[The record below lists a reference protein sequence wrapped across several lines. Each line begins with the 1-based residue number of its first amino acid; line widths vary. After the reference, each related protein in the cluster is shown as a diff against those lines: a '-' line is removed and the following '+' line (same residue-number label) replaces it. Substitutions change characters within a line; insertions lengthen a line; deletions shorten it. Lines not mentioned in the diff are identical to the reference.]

1 MSQPLPARRRS
12 RWPFIV
18 AALMMVVV
26 VVSGAIMWWFAA
38 GSEAWARHRWNP
50 PESDYLP
57 SMRANPVPG
66 WKTEIATLGLPPGS
80 SITAGNDPSGPIIR
94 TGSSRAYLIASSP
107 GPTPQ
112 WWLTG
117 VDAADGRRLFAPVAL
132 NMTTRAPSCFINGA
146 SVVCIADDYDRATAW
161 VIDRQTGQLTYTG
174 PTDVRLTSW
183 EKRSARQAGDYLVAV
198 TEKQGIY
205 GVGPQAETTW
215 FVPGAGVVGSH
226 NDDTAFQG
234 TGREDSATMFS
245 LKSGEV
251 IQPQFPDGVGSRGA
265 TFFEGGFAE
274 QFTEKPGHDFV
285 QFFDTAGK
293 LTINKRFDGKLGGT
307 TGNLIG
313 IADSDSYGIYT
324 LQGDK
329 LLDLAGGRIQLIGT
343 TLWVSEKDK
352 VTQSTAF
359 RPYDMRTGD
368 KGEPCEFDLST
379 GYLGSDGTVAVRAP
393 VNPKSDLLADA
404 WDLSTCERVWSI
416 PRNGPLGRV
425 TRLGDTLVR
434 LSDDGTELYS
444 LVAP

>member
-12 RWPFIV
+12 RWPLV
-18 AALMMVVV
+18 LAVLVTVVV
-26 VVSGAIMWWFAA
+26 VVSGAIMWWFSA

-57 SMRANPVPG
+57 SMRANPVAG
-66 WKTEIATLGLPPGS
+66 WTADIATLGLPPGS
-80 SITAGNDPSGPIIR
+80 SITAGDDPQGPIIE
-94 TGSSRAYLIASSP
+94 TGTSRAYLVANSP

-117 VDAADGRRLFAPVAL
+117 VDATDGHRLFPPVAL
-132 NMTTRAPSCFINGA
+132 NARDKAPRCFINGA
-146 SVVCIADDYDRATAW
+146 SIVCIDDDDYRGTAW

-215 FVPGAGVVGSH
+215 FVPGAGVVAEH
-226 NDDTAFQG
+226 NSDVAFQG
-234 TGREDSATMFS
+234 TGREDGVTLFS
-245 LKSGEV
+245 LADGQV
-251 IQPQFPDGVGSRGA
+251 LDPQFPDKTELLNTA
-265 TFFEGGFAE
+265 FFSGGFAQ
-274 QFTEKPGHDFV
+274 QFAEKPGHDFV

-393 VNPKSDLLADA
+393 VNPTSDLLADA
-404 WDLSTCERVWSI
+404 WDLSMCERVWSI

>member
-12 RWPFIV
+12 RWPLV
-18 AALMMVVV
+18 LAVLVTVVV
-26 VVSGAIMWWFAA
+26 VVSGAIMWWFSA

-57 SMRANPVPG
+57 SMRANPVAG
-66 WKTEIATLGLPPGS
+66 WTADIATLGLPPGS
-80 SITAGNDPSGPIIR
+80 SITAGDDPQGPIIR

-215 FVPGAGVVGSH
+215 FVPGAGVVAEH
-226 NDDTAFQG
+226 NSDVAFQG
-234 TGREDSATMFS
+234 TGREDGVTLFS
-245 LKSGEV
+245 LADGQV
-251 IQPQFPDGVGSRGA
+251 LDPQFPDKTELLNTA
-265 TFFEGGFAE
+265 FFSGGFAQ
-274 QFTEKPGHDFV
+274 QFAEKPGHDFV

-329 LLDLAGGRIQLIGT
+329 LLELAGGRIQLIGT

>member
-12 RWPFIV
+12 RWPLV
-18 AALMMVVV
+18 LAALVTVVV
-26 VVSGAIMWWFAA
+26 VVSGAIIWWFSA

-57 SMRANPVPG
+57 SMHTNPVAG
-66 WKTEIATLGLPPGS
+66 WKADIATLGLPPAS
-80 SITAGNDPSGPIIR
+80 TITAGNDPSGPIIR

-146 SVVCIADDYDRATAW
+146 SVVCIAEDDDRATAW

-183 EKRSARQAGDYLVAV
+183 GKRSARQAGNYLVAV

-234 TGREDSATMFS
+234 TGREGSATMFS

-274 QFTEKPGHDFV
+274 QFTEKPGDDFV

>member
-1 MSQPLPARRRS
+1 MSQALPARRRS
-12 RWPFIV
+12 RWPLV
-18 AALMMVVV
+18 LAVLVTVVV
-26 VVSGAIMWWFAA
+26 VVSGAIMWWFSA

-57 SMRANPVPG
+57 SMRANPVAG
-66 WKTEIATLGLPPGS
+66 WTADIATLGLPPGS
-80 SITAGNDPSGPIIR
+80 SITAGDDPQGPIIR

-215 FVPGAGVVGSH
+215 FVPGAGVVAEH
-226 NDDTAFQG
+226 NSDVAFQG
-234 TGREDSATMFS
+234 TGREDGVTLFS
-245 LKSGEV
+245 LADGQV
-251 IQPQFPDGVGSRGA
+251 LDPQFPDKTELLNTA
-265 TFFEGGFAE
+265 FFSGGFAQ
-274 QFTEKPGHDFV
+274 QFAEKPGHDFV

-393 VNPKSDLLADA
+393 VNPTSDLLADA
-404 WDLSTCERVWSI
+404 WDLSMCERVWSI

>member
-12 RWPFIV
+12 RWPLV
-18 AALMMVVV
+18 LAVLVTVVV
-26 VVSGAIMWWFAA
+26 VVSGAIMWWFSA

-57 SMRANPVPG
+57 SMRANPVAG
-66 WKTEIATLGLPPGS
+66 WTADIATLGLPPGS
-80 SITAGNDPSGPIIR
+80 SITAGDDPQGPIIR

-265 TFFEGGFAE
+265 TFFEGGFAQ
-274 QFTEKPGHDFV
+274 QFAEKPGHDFV

>member
-1 MSQPLPARRRS
+1 MT
-12 RWPFIV
+12 
-18 AALMMVVV
+18 VVV
-26 VVSGAIMWWFAA
+26 VVSGAIMWWFSA

-57 SMRANPVPG
+57 SMRANPVAG
-66 WKTEIATLGLPPGS
+66 WTADIATLGLPPGS
-80 SITAGNDPSGPIIR
+80 SITAGDDPQGPIIR

-215 FVPGAGVVGSH
+215 FVPGAGVVAEH
-226 NDDTAFQG
+226 NSDVAFQG
-234 TGREDSATMFS
+234 TGREDGVTLFS
-245 LKSGEV
+245 LADGQV
-251 IQPQFPDGVGSRGA
+251 LDPQFPDKTELLNTA
-265 TFFEGGFAE
+265 FFSGGFAQ
-274 QFTEKPGHDFV
+274 QFAEKPGHDFV

-393 VNPKSDLLADA
+393 VNPTSDLLADA
-404 WDLSTCERVWSI
+404 WDLSMCERVWSI

>member
-12 RWPFIV
+12 RWPLV
-18 AALMMVVV
+18 LAALVTVVI
-26 VVSGAIMWWFAA
+26 VVSGAIIWWFSA

-57 SMRANPVPG
+57 SMHTNPVAG
-66 WKTEIATLGLPPGS
+66 WKADIATLGLPPAS
-80 SITAGNDPSGPIIR
+80 TITAGNDPSGPIIR

-146 SVVCIADDYDRATAW
+146 SVVCIAEDDDRATAW

-183 EKRSARQAGDYLVAV
+183 EKRSARQAGNYLVAV

-274 QFTEKPGHDFV
+274 QFTEKPGDDFV

>member
-1 MSQPLPARRRS
+1 M
-12 RWPFIV
+12 
-18 AALMMVVV
+18 
-26 VVSGAIMWWFAA
+26 
-38 GSEAWARHRWNP
+38 HT
-50 PESDYLP
+50 
-57 SMRANPVPG
+57 NPVAG
-66 WKTEIATLGLPPGS
+66 WKADIATLGLPPAS
-80 SITAGNDPSGPIIR
+80 TITAGNDPSGPIIR

-146 SVVCIADDYDRATAW
+146 SVVCIAEDDDRATAW

-183 EKRSARQAGDYLVAV
+183 EKRSARQAGNYLVAV

-274 QFTEKPGHDFV
+274 QFTEKPGDDFV

>member
-1 MSQPLPARRRS
+1 M
-12 RWPFIV
+12 
-18 AALMMVVV
+18 V
-26 VVSGAIMWWFAA
+26 VVSGAIIWWFSA

-57 SMRANPVPG
+57 SMHTNPVAG
-66 WKTEIATLGLPPGS
+66 WKADIATLGLPPAS
-80 SITAGNDPSGPIIR
+80 TITAGNDPSGPIIR

-146 SVVCIADDYDRATAW
+146 SVVCIAEDDDRATAW

-183 EKRSARQAGDYLVAV
+183 EKRSARQAGNYLVAV

-234 TGREDSATMFS
+234 TGREGSATMFS

-274 QFTEKPGHDFV
+274 QFTEKPGDDFV

>member
-1 MSQPLPARRRS
+1 
-12 RWPFIV
+12 
-18 AALMMVVV
+18 MMVVV
-26 VVSGAIMWWFAA
+26 VVSGAIIWWFSA

-57 SMRANPVPG
+57 SMHTNPVAG
-66 WKTEIATLGLPPGS
+66 WKADIATLGLPPAS
-80 SITAGNDPSGPIIR
+80 TITAGNDPSGPIIR
-94 TGSSRAYLIASSP
+94 TGSSRAYLTASSP

-146 SVVCIADDYDRATAW
+146 SVVCIAEDDDRATAW
-161 VIDRQTGQLTYTG
+161 VIDRQTGQMTYTG

-183 EKRSARQAGDYLVAV
+183 EKRSARQAGNYLVAV

-285 QFFDTAGK
+285 QFFDAAGK
-293 LTINKRFDGKLGGT
+293 LTVNKRFDGKLGGT

-329 LLDLAGGRIQLIGT
+329 LLDLAGGHLQLIGT

>member
-12 RWPFIV
+12 RWPLV
-18 AALMMVVV
+18 LAALVTVVV
-26 VVSGAIMWWFAA
+26 VVSGAIIWWFSA

-57 SMRANPVPG
+57 SMHTNPVAG
-66 WKTEIATLGLPPGS
+66 WKADIATLGLPPAS
-80 SITAGNDPSGPIIR
+80 TITAGNDPSGPIIR

-146 SVVCIADDYDRATAW
+146 SVVCIAEDDDRATAW

-183 EKRSARQAGDYLVAV
+183 EKRSARQAGNYLVAV

-274 QFTEKPGHDFV
+274 QFTEKPGDDFV

-313 IADSDSYGIYT
+313 IEDSDSYGIYT

>member
-12 RWPFIV
+12 RWPLV
-18 AALMMVVV
+18 LAALVTVVV
-26 VVSGAIMWWFAA
+26 VVSGAIIWWFSA

-57 SMRANPVPG
+57 SMHTNPVAG
-66 WKTEIATLGLPPGS
+66 WKADIATLGLPPAS
-80 SITAGNDPSGPIIR
+80 TITAGNDPSGPIIR

-146 SVVCIADDYDRATAW
+146 SVVCIAEDDDRATAW

-183 EKRSARQAGDYLVAV
+183 EKRSARQAGNYLVAV

-274 QFTEKPGHDFV
+274 QFTEKPGDDFV

>member
-12 RWPFIV
+12 RWLLV
-18 AALMMVVV
+18 LAALVTVVV
-26 VVSGAIMWWFAA
+26 VVSGAIIWWFSA

-66 WKTEIATLGLPPGS
+66 WKTDIATLGLPPAS
-80 SITAGNDPSGPIIR
+80 TITAGNDPSGPIIR
-94 TGSSRAYLIASSP
+94 TGSSRAYLTASSP

-146 SVVCIADDYDRATAW
+146 SVVCIAEDDDRATAW
-161 VIDRQTGQLTYTG
+161 VIDRQTGQMTYTG

-183 EKRSARQAGDYLVAV
+183 EKRSARQAGNYLVAV

-274 QFTEKPGHDFV
+274 QFTEKPGDDFV

>member
-12 RWPFIV
+12 RWPLV
-18 AALMMVVV
+18 LAVLVTVVV
-26 VVSGAIMWWFAA
+26 VVSGAIMWWFSA

-57 SMRANPVPG
+57 SMRANPVAG
-66 WKTEIATLGLPPGS
+66 WTADIATLGLPPGS
-80 SITAGNDPSGPIIR
+80 SITAGDDPQGPIIR

-215 FVPGAGVVGSH
+215 FVPGAGVVAEH
-226 NDDTAFQG
+226 NSDVAFQG
-234 TGREDSATMFS
+234 TGREDGVTLFS
-245 LKSGEV
+245 LADGQV
-251 IQPQFPDGVGSRGA
+251 LDPQFPDKTELLNTA
-265 TFFEGGFAE
+265 FFNGGFAQ
-274 QFTEKPGHDFV
+274 QFAEKPGHEFV

>member
-12 RWPFIV
+12 RWPLV
-18 AALMMVVV
+18 LAALVTVVV
-26 VVSGAIMWWFAA
+26 VVSGAIIWWFSA

-66 WKTEIATLGLPPGS
+66 WKTDIATLGLPPAS
-80 SITAGNDPSGPIIR
+80 TITAGNDPSGPIIR
-94 TGSSRAYLIASSP
+94 TGSSRAYLTASSP

-146 SVVCIADDYDRATAW
+146 SVVCIAEDDDRATAW
-161 VIDRQTGQLTYTG
+161 VIDRQTGQMTYTG

-183 EKRSARQAGDYLVAV
+183 EKRSARQAGNYLVAV

-234 TGREDSATMFS
+234 TGREGSATMFS

-274 QFTEKPGHDFV
+274 QFTEKPGDDFV

-416 PRNGPLGRV
+416 PRNGPFGRV

>member
-12 RWPFIV
+12 RWPFIA

-26 VVSGAIMWWFAA
+26 VVSGAIIWWFSA

-57 SMRANPVPG
+57 SMHTNPVAG
-66 WKTEIATLGLPPGS
+66 WKADIATLGLPPAS
-80 SITAGNDPSGPIIR
+80 TITAGNDPSGPIIR
-94 TGSSRAYLIASSP
+94 TESSRAYLTASSP

-146 SVVCIADDYDRATAW
+146 SVVCIAEDDDRATAW
-161 VIDRQTGQLTYTG
+161 VIDRQTGQMTYTG

-183 EKRSARQAGDYLVAV
+183 EKRSARQAGNYLVAV

-274 QFTEKPGHDFV
+274 QFTEKPGDDFV

-324 LQGDK
+324 LQGAK

-368 KGEPCEFDLST
+368 KGDPCEFDLST

>member
-1 MSQPLPARRRS
+1 MT
-12 RWPFIV
+12 
-18 AALMMVVV
+18 VVV
-26 VVSGAIMWWFAA
+26 VVTGAIMWWFSA
-38 GSEAWARHRWNP
+38 GSEAWARHHWSP
-50 PESDYLP
+50 PESNYLP
-57 SMRANPVPG
+57 SMRAYPVAG
-66 WKTEIATLGLPPGS
+66 WKADIATLGLPPGS

-146 SVVCIADDYDRATAW
+146 SVVCIAEDDDRATAW

-215 FVPGAGVVGSH
+215 FVPGAGVVAEH
-226 NDDTAFQG
+226 NSDVAFQG
-234 TGREDSATMFS
+234 TGREDGVTLFS
-245 LKSGEV
+245 LADGQV
-251 IQPQFPDGVGSRGA
+251 LDPQFPDKTELLNTA
-265 TFFEGGFAE
+265 FFSGGFAQ
-274 QFTEKPGHDFV
+274 QFAEKPGHDFV

>member
-1 MSQPLPARRRS
+1 MT
-12 RWPFIV
+12 
-18 AALMMVVV
+18 VVV
-26 VVSGAIMWWFAA
+26 VVSGAIMWWFSA

-57 SMRANPVPG
+57 SMRANPVAG
-66 WKTEIATLGLPPGS
+66 WTADIATLGLPPGS
-80 SITAGNDPSGPIIR
+80 SITAGDDPQGPIIR

-215 FVPGAGVVGSH
+215 FVPGAGVVAEH
-226 NDDTAFQG
+226 NSDVAFQG
-234 TGREDSATMFS
+234 TGREDGVTLFS
-245 LKSGEV
+245 LADGQV
-251 IQPQFPDGVGSRGA
+251 LDPQFPDKTELLNTA
-265 TFFEGGFAE
+265 FFSGGFAQ
-274 QFTEKPGHDFV
+274 QFAEKPGHDFV

-404 WDLSTCERVWSI
+404 WDLSMCERVWSI

-425 TRLGDTLVR
+425 TRLSDTLVR

>member
-1 MSQPLPARRRS
+1 M
-12 RWPFIV
+12 
-18 AALMMVVV
+18 V
-26 VVSGAIMWWFAA
+26 VVSGAIMWWFSA

-57 SMRANPVPG
+57 SMRANPVAG
-66 WKTEIATLGLPPGS
+66 WTADIATLGLPPGS
-80 SITAGNDPSGPIIR
+80 SITAGDDPQGPIIR

-215 FVPGAGVVGSH
+215 FVPGAGVVAEH
-226 NDDTAFQG
+226 NSDVAFQG
-234 TGREDSATMFS
+234 TGREDGVTLFS
-245 LKSGEV
+245 LADGQV
-251 IQPQFPDGVGSRGA
+251 LDPQFPDKTELLNTA
-265 TFFEGGFAE
+265 FFSGGFAQ
-274 QFTEKPGHDFV
+274 QFAEKPGHDFV

-404 WDLSTCERVWSI
+404 WDLSMCERVWSI

-425 TRLGDTLVR
+425 TRLSDTLVR

>member
-12 RWPFIV
+12 RWPLV
-18 AALMMVVV
+18 LAVLVTVVV
-26 VVSGAIMWWFAA
+26 VVSGAIMWWFSA

-57 SMRANPVPG
+57 SMRANPVAG
-66 WKTEIATLGLPPGS
+66 WTADIATLGLPPGS
-80 SITAGNDPSGPIIR
+80 SITAGDDPQGPIIR

-215 FVPGAGVVGSH
+215 FVPGAGVVAEH
-226 NDDTAFQG
+226 NSDVAFQG
-234 TGREDSATMFS
+234 TGREDGVTLFS
-245 LKSGEV
+245 LADGQV
-251 IQPQFPDGVGSRGA
+251 LDPQFPDKTELLNTA
-265 TFFEGGFAE
+265 FFSGGFAQ
-274 QFTEKPGHDFV
+274 QFAEKPGHDFV

>member
-12 RWPFIV
+12 RWPLV
-18 AALMMVVV
+18 LAALVTVVV
-26 VVSGAIMWWFAA
+26 VVSGAIIWWFSA

-66 WKTEIATLGLPPGS
+66 WKTDIATLGLPPAS
-80 SITAGNDPSGPIIR
+80 TITAGNDPSGPIIR
-94 TGSSRAYLIASSP
+94 TGSSRAYLTASSP

-146 SVVCIADDYDRATAW
+146 SVVCIAEDDDRATAW

-183 EKRSARQAGDYLVAV
+183 EKRSARQAGNYLVAV

-234 TGREDSATMFS
+234 TGREGSATMFS

-274 QFTEKPGHDFV
+274 QFTEKPGDDFV

-416 PRNGPLGRV
+416 PRNGPFGRV

>member
-12 RWPFIV
+12 RWPLV
-18 AALMMVVV
+18 LAALVTVVV
-26 VVSGAIMWWFAA
+26 VVSGAIIWWFSA

-57 SMRANPVPG
+57 SMHTNPVAG
-66 WKTEIATLGLPPGS
+66 WKADIATLGLPPAS
-80 SITAGNDPSGPIIR
+80 TITAGNDPSGPIIR

-146 SVVCIADDYDRATAW
+146 SVVCIAEDDDRATAW

-183 EKRSARQAGDYLVAV
+183 EKRSARQAGNYLVAV

-234 TGREDSATMFS
+234 TGREGSATMFS

-274 QFTEKPGHDFV
+274 QFTEKPGDDFV

>member
-1 MSQPLPARRRS
+1 M
-12 RWPFIV
+12 
-18 AALMMVVV
+18 
-26 VVSGAIMWWFAA
+26 
-38 GSEAWARHRWNP
+38 
-50 PESDYLP
+50 
-57 SMRANPVPG
+57 
-66 WKTEIATLGLPPGS
+66 
-80 SITAGNDPSGPIIR
+80 
-94 TGSSRAYLIASSP
+94 
-107 GPTPQ
+107 
-112 WWLTG
+112 
-117 VDAADGRRLFAPVAL
+117 AL

-146 SVVCIADDYDRATAW
+146 SVVCIAEDDDRATAW

-183 EKRSARQAGDYLVAV
+183 EKRSARQAGNYLVAV

-234 TGREDSATMFS
+234 TGREGSATMFS

-274 QFTEKPGHDFV
+274 QFTEKPGDDFV

>member
-1 MSQPLPARRRS
+1 
-12 RWPFIV
+12 
-18 AALMMVVV
+18 MMVVV
-26 VVSGAIMWWFAA
+26 VVSGAIIWWFAA

-57 SMRANPVPG
+57 SMRANPLPG

>member
-12 RWPFIV
+12 RWPLV
-18 AALMMVVV
+18 LAVLVTVVV
-26 VVSGAIMWWFAA
+26 VVSGAIMWWFSA

-57 SMRANPVPG
+57 SMRANPVAG
-66 WKTEIATLGLPPGS
+66 WTADIATLGLPPGS
-80 SITAGNDPSGPIIR
+80 SITAGDDPQGPIIR

-215 FVPGAGVVGSH
+215 FVPGAGVVAEH
-226 NDDTAFQG
+226 NSDVAFQG
-234 TGREDSATMFS
+234 TGREDGVTLFS
-245 LKSGEV
+245 LADGQV
-251 IQPQFPDGVGSRGA
+251 LDPQFPDKTELLNTA
-265 TFFEGGFAE
+265 FFSGGFAQ
-274 QFTEKPGHDFV
+274 QFAEKPGHDFV

-404 WDLSTCERVWSI
+404 WDLSMCERVWSI

-425 TRLGDTLVR
+425 TRLSDTLVR

>member
-1 MSQPLPARRRS
+1 MT
-12 RWPFIV
+12 
-18 AALMMVVV
+18 VVV
-26 VVSGAIMWWFAA
+26 VVSGAIIWWFSA

-57 SMRANPVPG
+57 SMHTNPVAG
-66 WKTEIATLGLPPGS
+66 WKADIATLGLPPAS
-80 SITAGNDPSGPIIR
+80 TITAGNDPSGPIIR

-146 SVVCIADDYDRATAW
+146 SVVCIAEDDDRATAW

-183 EKRSARQAGDYLVAV
+183 EKRSARQAGNYLVAV

-234 TGREDSATMFS
+234 TGREGSATMFS

-274 QFTEKPGHDFV
+274 QFTEKPGDDFV

>member
-1 MSQPLPARRRS
+1 
-12 RWPFIV
+12 
-18 AALMMVVV
+18 MMVVV

-66 WKTEIATLGLPPGS
+66 WKTDIATLGLPPGS

-215 FVPGAGVVGSH
+215 FVPGAGVVAEH
-226 NDDTAFQG
+226 NSDVAFQG
-234 TGREDSATMFS
+234 TGREDGVTLFS
-245 LKSGEV
+245 LADGQV
-251 IQPQFPDGVGSRGA
+251 LDPQFPDKTELLNTA
-265 TFFEGGFAE
+265 FFSGGFAQ
-274 QFTEKPGHDFV
+274 QFAEKPGHDFV

-368 KGEPCEFDLST
+368 KGEPCEFNLST

>member
-1 MSQPLPARRRS
+1 MT
-12 RWPFIV
+12 
-18 AALMMVVV
+18 VVV
-26 VVSGAIMWWFAA
+26 VVSGAIMWWFSA

-57 SMRANPVPG
+57 SMRANPVAG
-66 WKTEIATLGLPPGS
+66 WTADIATLGLPPGS
-80 SITAGNDPSGPIIR
+80 SITAGDDPQGPIIR

-215 FVPGAGVVGSH
+215 FVPGAGVVAEH
-226 NDDTAFQG
+226 NSDVAFQG
-234 TGREDSATMFS
+234 TGREDGVTLFS
-245 LKSGEV
+245 LADGQV
-251 IQPQFPDGVGSRGA
+251 LDPQFPDKTELLNTA
-265 TFFEGGFAE
+265 FFSGGFAQ
-274 QFTEKPGHDFV
+274 QFAEKPGHDFV

>member
-12 RWPFIV
+12 RRPLV
-18 AALMMVVV
+18 LAALVTVVV

-66 WKTEIATLGLPPGS
+66 WKTDIATLGLPPGS

-215 FVPGAGVVGSH
+215 FVPGAGVVAEH
-226 NDDTAFQG
+226 NSDVAFQG
-234 TGREDSATMFS
+234 TGREDGVTLFS
-245 LKSGEV
+245 LADGQV
-251 IQPQFPDGVGSRGA
+251 LDPQFPDKTELLNTA
-265 TFFEGGFAE
+265 FFSGGFAQ
-274 QFTEKPGHDFV
+274 QFAEKPGHDFV

-404 WDLSTCERVWSI
+404 WDLSMCERVWSI

-425 TRLGDTLVR
+425 TRLSDTLVR

>member
-1 MSQPLPARRRS
+1 MA
-12 RWPFIV
+12 
-18 AALMMVVV
+18 
-26 VVSGAIMWWFAA
+26 
-38 GSEAWARHRWNP
+38 
-50 PESDYLP
+50 
-57 SMRANPVPG
+57 G
-66 WKTEIATLGLPPGS
+66 WKADIATLGLPPAS
-80 SITAGNDPSGPIIR
+80 TITAGNDPSGPIIR

-146 SVVCIADDYDRATAW
+146 SVVCIAEDDDRATAW

-183 EKRSARQAGDYLVAV
+183 EKRSARQAGNYLVAV

-274 QFTEKPGHDFV
+274 QFTEKPGDDFV

>member
-1 MSQPLPARRRS
+1 MT
-12 RWPFIV
+12 
-18 AALMMVVV
+18 VVV
-26 VVSGAIMWWFAA
+26 VVSGAIIWWFSA

-57 SMRANPVPG
+57 SMHTNPVAG
-66 WKTEIATLGLPPGS
+66 WKADIATLGLPPAS
-80 SITAGNDPSGPIIR
+80 TITAGNDPSGPIIR

-146 SVVCIADDYDRATAW
+146 SVVCIAEDDDRATAW

-183 EKRSARQAGDYLVAV
+183 EKRSARQAGNYLVAV

-274 QFTEKPGHDFV
+274 QFTEKPGDDFV